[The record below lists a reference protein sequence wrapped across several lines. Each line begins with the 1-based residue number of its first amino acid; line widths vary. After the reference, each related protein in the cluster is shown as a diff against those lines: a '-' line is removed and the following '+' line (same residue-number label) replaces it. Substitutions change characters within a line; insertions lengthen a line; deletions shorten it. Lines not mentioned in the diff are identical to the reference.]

1 MTLLK
6 KFTVYFAALAVS
18 SVILLLAFK
27 FASLAGSLLLLGTFR
42 WMSFAVLI
50 FVLAMRHVLRS
61 RTSWQPKP
69 LVIKRNLLK

>member
-18 SVILLLAFK
+18 SAILLLAFK
-27 FASLAGSLLLLGTFR
+27 FATLAGSLLLLGAFR
-42 WMSFAVLI
+42 WMPFAILI
-50 FVLAMRHVLRS
+50 FVLAIRHVLRS
-61 RTSWQPKP
+61 RTSWPPKP